1 MINIYR
7 QMWNSYFKQNKSAD
21 IQSCVSS
28 KWSLATNSGSCRF
41 QISVLIFPI
50 TQVSTSDENIV
61 ALLLPFMG
69 LLESM
74 EPLTMA
80 PSQGDPLRLH
90 DWWQVCFRYV
100 PPSAFL
106 EHTSSTPSILLPA
119 VPVPCPF
126 GTSLIFKNF
135 GMERMRLTF
144 WQRIMSFTEVSL
156 QGKHSSVESACSKT
170 FL

>member
-41 QISVLIFPI
+41 QISCF
-50 TQVSTSDENIV
+50 NISNHPGIHV
-61 ALLLPFMG
+61 RWSLPFMG

-80 PSQGDPLRLH
+80 PSRGDPLRLH

-100 PPSAFL
+100 PASAFL
-106 EHTSSTPSILLPA
+106 EHTLSTPSILLPA